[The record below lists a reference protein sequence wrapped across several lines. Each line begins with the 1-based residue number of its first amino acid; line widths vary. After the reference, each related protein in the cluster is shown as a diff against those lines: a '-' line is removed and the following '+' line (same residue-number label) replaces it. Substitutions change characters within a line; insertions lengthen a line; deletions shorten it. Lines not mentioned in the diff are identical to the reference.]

1 MTEKRYV
8 AKVEM
13 FVFET
18 DDWAAETMARS
29 IAKDI
34 AGKYDNQACVVE
46 IRHQPFGRV
55 KQGEP
60 IKLKQ

>member
-1 MTEKRYV
+1 MNEKRYT
-8 AKVEM
+8 ATVEM

-18 DDWAAETMARS
+18 DDWAAEMMARS
-29 IAKDI
+29 IAKEI

-46 IRHQPFGRV
+46 IRHQPFGSV

>member
-34 AGKYDNQACVVE
+34 AGKYDNQECVVE
-46 IRHQPFGRV
+46 IRHQPFGSV

>member
-8 AKVEM
+8 ATVEM

-18 DDWAAETMARS
+18 DDWAAEMMARS

-34 AGKYDNQACVVE
+34 ASKYDNQACMVE
-46 IRHQPFGRV
+46 IRHQPFGEI
-55 KQGEP
+55 KQGES

>member
-1 MTEKRYV
+1 MNEKRYT
-8 AKVEM
+8 ATVEM

-18 DDWAAETMARS
+18 DDWAAEIMARS

>member
-18 DDWAAETMARS
+18 DDWAAEMMARS

-46 IRHQPFGRV
+46 IRRQPFGEI
-55 KQGEP
+55 KQGES

>member
-8 AKVEM
+8 AKFEM

>member
-1 MTEKRYV
+1 MNEKRYT
-8 AKVEM
+8 ATVEM

-46 IRHQPFGRV
+46 IRHQPFGSV

>member
-18 DDWAAETMARS
+18 DDWAAEMMARS

-34 AGKYDNQACVVE
+34 AGKYDNRACVVE
-46 IRHQPFGRV
+46 IRHQPFGEI

>member
-18 DDWAAETMARS
+18 DDWAAEMMARS

-34 AGKYDNQACVVE
+34 SGKYDNQACVVE
-46 IRHQPFGRV
+46 IRHQPFGEI
-55 KQGEP
+55 KQGESV
-60 IKLKQ
+60 KLKQ